1 MTLLC
6 AGAFASMPYLDRV
19 AKSLPGLQSAM
30 IAVLICF
37 SGMTAFL
44 LFAQFYATR
53 TRALVIL
60 GAAYLYLTLMGVP
73 YLLQFTGV
81 SLAGTQLGNPVAS
94 AWLSIAWTG
103 GFSLFTLVYAVAQ
116 ARDRAQ
122 VGTKEA
128 WQLIAQAVAGIVVT
142 VLILVTPIVISH
154 TLPPAP
160 MAKVGFILLALSA
173 LALVVTAIATR
184 GRTVLHLWLIVA
196 LVALLLDVW
205 MTSNYRMNGTLGWYV
220 ATGYRTL
227 MSTLLLIPLLAELTA
242 VSARM
247 STLAGLDG
255 LTGLPNRRAL
265 DDRIEECLSDGKRR
279 SDVLSVLMIDIDH
292 FKPFNDNYGHA
303 AGDEALRQVAKAINR
318 ALARA
323 GDFVGRYGGEEFVV
337 LLPDTDREG
346 AKIVGERIRSG
357 VARLPVKF
365 APGLQRITVSVG
377 VASVP
382 RSEIVSAGQVLG
394 MADRALYHAKASGRN
409 QVREASETLGIVRSA
424 SADKPY
430 DGGAAAS

>member
-1 MTLLC
+1 
-6 AGAFASMPYLDRV
+6 MPYLDKPV
-19 AKSLPGLQSAM
+19 KQFPGLQSAM

-37 SGMTAFL
+37 SGMTSFL
-44 LFAQFYATR
+44 IFAQFYATR

-60 GAAYLYLTLMGVP
+60 GAAYLYVTLIGVP
-73 YLLQFTGV
+73 YMLQYVGF
-81 SLAGTQLGNPVAS
+81 SLPGTQLGNPNAS
-94 AWLSIAWTG
+94 AWMSIAWTG
-103 GFSLFTLVYAVAQ
+103 GFSAITLAYAIAQ
-116 ARDRAQ
+116 ARDRTQ
-122 VGTKEA
+122 VGAKEA
-128 WQLIAQAVAGIVVT
+128 LELILKFVAGVAIFAAFVCAAIVMT
-142 VLILVTPIVISH
+142 RYLPMPPISKIGIGLLV
-154 TLPPAP
+154 
-160 MAKVGFILLALSA
+160 LSA
-173 LALVVTAIATR
+173 LSLIVTSATTR

-196 LVALLLDVW
+196 LVALVLDVW
-205 MTSNYRMNGTLGWYV
+205 MTSNYHMGNTLGWYI
-220 ATGYRTL
+220 AMGYRSL

-265 DDRIEECLSDGKRR
+265 DDQLDACLNDGKRR

-323 GDFVGRYGGEEFVV
+323 SDFVGRYGGEEFVV

-346 AKIVGERIRSG
+346 AKVVGERIRSN

-377 VASVP
+377 IASVP
-382 RSEIVSAGQVLG
+382 LSEIASAGQVLG

-409 QVREASETLGIVRSA
+409 QVREASETLGVVRSQ
-424 SADKPY
+424 SSPH